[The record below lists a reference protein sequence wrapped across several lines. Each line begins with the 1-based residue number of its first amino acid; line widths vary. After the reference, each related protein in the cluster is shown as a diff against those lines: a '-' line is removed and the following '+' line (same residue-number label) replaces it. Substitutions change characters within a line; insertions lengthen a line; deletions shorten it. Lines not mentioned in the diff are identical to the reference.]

1 MNVKFLSSAEK
12 KEILEKLEAQ
22 YGISKLNYLL
32 FQIGRDKVRAYSGI
46 FSRTELTK
54 LGVNANVEIIGIY
67 LFKIEKDGIRLGHDA
82 VSLLKDKITKN
93 ILEIDNEQAK
103 KWFKGE
109 DLIIEADKGYLILK
123 NSSLLI
129 GCGKSTGA
137 KILNFV
143 PKERRI
149 KT

>member
-1 MNVKFLSSAEK
+1 MNVKFLSSAER

-32 FQIGRDKVRAYSGI
+32 FQIGKDKVRAYSGI
-46 FSRTELTK
+46 LSRTELTK
-54 LGVNANVEIIGIY
+54 IARHVNVEIIGIY
-67 LFKIEKDGIRLGHDA
+67 LCKLEKDGIRLSHDA

-93 ILEIDNEQAK
+93 IFEIDNEQAK

-109 DLIIEADKGYLILK
+109 DLVIETDKGYLILK

-129 GCGKSTGA
+129 GCGKSTCER
-137 KILNFV
+137 IMNFV

-149 KT
+149 KS